1 MPNISVADQQALATQ
16 LSTRLNGLDASTPN
30 ADLVYLARMIEIFNG
45 NANLS
50 SVSAAGTTQI
60 TAVQAAGATE
70 VSEIGT
76 AGSTQVTAVQTA
88 SSTEQ
93 AALNGLQ
100 TSIQSA
106 LNAYKMSPSKVYF
119 LSQS

>member
-1 MPNISVADQQALATQ
+1 MPNISVNDQQALANE
-16 LSTRLNGLDASTPN
+16 LSTRLNALDAATPN

-45 NANLS
+45 SANLS
-50 SVSAAGTTQI
+50 AVSAEGTTQI
-60 TAVQAAGATE
+60 NAVIAAGNNELSDISSAGNTQIAAVQAASA
-70 VSEIGT
+70 
-76 AGSTQVTAVQTA
+76 
-88 SSTEQ
+88 TEQ

-106 LNAYKMSPSKVYF
+106 LNAYKMSPSKVFF

>member
-1 MPNISVADQQALATQ
+1 MPNISVSDQQALATE
-16 LSTRLNGLDASTPN
+16 LSTRLTGLDASVPN

-50 SVSAAGTTQI
+50 AISAEATTQI
-60 TAVQAAGATE
+60 NAVAQRGNTE
-70 VSEIGT
+70 ISELQTEGT
-76 AGSTQVTAVQTA
+76 TQVTAVQSA
-88 SSTEQ
+88 SATEQ

-106 LNAYKMSPSKVYF
+106 LNAYQMSPSKVYF

>member
-1 MPNISVADQQALATQ
+1 MPSISVSDQQALADQ
-16 LSTRLNGLDASTPN
+16 LSARLVSLDASTPN

-50 SVSAAGTTQI
+50 AVSAAGTTQLL
-60 TAVQAAGATE
+60 ALLAQGNTE
-70 VSEIGT
+70 VSELQAEGV
-76 AGSTQVTAVQTA
+76 AQVTAVQSA
-88 SSTEQ
+88 STTEQ

-106 LNAYKMSPSKVYF
+106 LNAYAMSPSKVYF

>member
-1 MPNISVADQQALATQ
+1 MPSISVADQQALADQ

-30 ADLVYLARMIEIFNG
+30 ADLVYLSRMIEIFNG

-50 SVSAAGTTQI
+50 AVSAEGTAQIAAVQSASADKTALVTAEGATQVA
-60 TAVQAAGATE
+60 AVQAA
-70 VSEIGT
+70 
-76 AGSTQVTAVQTA
+76 ST
-88 SSTEQ
+88 TEQ

-106 LNAYKMSPSKVYF
+106 LNAYQMSPSKVYF

>member
-1 MPNISVADQQALATQ
+1 MPSISVSDQQSLADQ
-16 LSTRLNGLDASTPN
+16 LSARLTGLDASTPN

-50 SVSAAGTTQI
+50 AVSAEGTAQIAAIQNASAAKTALVTAEGATQVA
-60 TAVQAAGATE
+60 AVQAA
-70 VSEIGT
+70 
-76 AGSTQVTAVQTA
+76 ST
-88 SSTEQ
+88 TEQ

-106 LNAYKMSPSKVYF
+106 LNAYAMSPSKVYF